1 MAKKRLKWL
10 TIFRI
15 KFYVKMSKFFTKLR
29 CVRLANYFL
38 NKLIKFYRYSD
49 VDSFIKDIKNICT
62 EEQIHA

>member
-15 KFYVKMSKFFTKLR
+15 KFYVKMAKFFTKLR

-38 NKLIKFYRYSD
+38 NKLIKFYGYSD
-49 VDSFIKDIKNICT
+49 VDSFTKDIKNICT
-62 EEQIHA
+62 EE

>member
-15 KFYVKMSKFFTKLR
+15 NFYVKISKFFTKLR

-49 VDSFIKDIKNICT
+49 VDYFIKDIKNICT
-62 EEQIHA
+62 EEQRHA